1 MWFGFPT
8 GPKAEQGVR
17 NLVLTGVH
25 FKAND
30 LKKGDHFMIMA
41 DHGTDWH
48 IYDNKFTMVHKRN
61 SHIFDLGSLQNSLFE
76 KNQFIGYAPELV
88 QDQQLLSKA
97 QGHDFFQKSFS
108 LMLLFIILHGM
119 EVYLVILLQTMK
131 HLTKLDIYVTIL
143 L

>member
-1 MWFGFPT
+1 
-8 GPKAEQGVR
+8 
-17 NLVLTGVH
+17 
-25 FKAND
+25 
-30 LKKGDHFMIMA
+30 MIMA

-97 QGHDFFQKSFS
+97 QGHDFFRSHS
-108 LMLLFIILHGM
+108 
-119 EVYLVILLQTMK
+119 V
-131 HLTKLDIYVTIL
+131 
-143 L
+143 